1 MKVSKKL
8 CLFAVIGFFLL
19 IALWIPSVSGW
30 SFDNWFRDNPT
41 AQENKVT
48 YFQNIAQVTEDYA
61 SDRLIVRYKPE
72 SLRSKT
78 GMMSVQAMANREA
91 GSRVVHDLSTSGAMG
106 MQVVHVTDTSLKNAM
121 KVYENNPDVLY
132 VEPDYKISLSPVEKS
147 ASSGP
152 GQASYSTASGWP
164 DDPGFSL
171 QWGLENTGQAPFYG
185 KPGADISAKTA
196 WGATTGSST
205 VTIALI
211 DTGVDYNHP
220 DLAANIWKNSG
231 EYLNGADDDG
241 NGYIDDIR
249 GWNFVSKNNDPMDDN
264 GHGTHCAGTL
274 AAIGNNGIGTA
285 GVGWNLKIMPL
296 KFLDSKGNG
305 YTSDAISAILY
316 ATQKGIP
323 IISCSFSGPGES
335 QALKEVIDSSS
346 ALFICAAGNSGASSD
361 ISPQYPAAYP
371 SSQIISVAASTS
383 SDTLASFSNYG
394 TSSVDLAAPGETI
407 YSTARAGGYSY
418 LSGTS
423 MAVPY
428 VTGTAALL
436 KTLNPSLTTAQIKSR
451 ILGSVDIIPALSGKV
466 ATGGRLNAAK
476 ALGISTPAPTPTY
489 TPVPTVTRTPE
500 PTPTYT
506 PVPTVT
512 RTPEPTPTYTPVPT
526 VTRTPEPT
534 PTYTPVPTVTRTPE
548 PTPTYTPVPT
558 VTRTPVPTPTDTP
571 VPTVTRTPVPT
582 QVPTPPCG
590 VYKTDKQTG
599 YIRQGQAAVYGYY
612 IPGDGRSK
620 IEWSVSS
627 RGTCVAGQESITHA
641 NKGVVKENNNYCTS
655 PPIIDI
661 YVCKNCNPKNSRCY
675 ASYYARGPDAYT
687 AITKPTP
694 GSTYYVMLYARSG
707 SGIYN
712 LQMNSYK
719 CGGDTPTIIASA
731 DRGISTGGTDEN
743 IPPIPVPSA
752 EFVQI

>member
-61 SDRLIVRYKPE
+61 PDRLIVRYRPE

-78 GMMSVQAMANREA
+78 GKMSAQAMANNEA

-171 QWGLENTGQAPFYG
+171 QWGLENAGQAPFYG

-220 DLAANIWKNSG
+220 DLAANIWKNPG

-476 ALGISTPAPTPTY
+476 ALGISTPTPTPTY
-489 TPVPTVTRTPE
+489 TPIPTVTRTPE

-526 VTRTPEPT
+526 VTRTPLPTPTYIPIPTVTRTPLPT
-534 PTYTPVPTVTRTPE
+534 PTYTPIPTVTRTPL
-548 PTPTYTPVPT
+548 
-558 VTRTPVPTPTDTP
+558 
-571 VPTVTRTPVPT
+571 PT
-582 QVPTPPCG
+582 QVPTPSCG

-620 IEWSVSS
+620 IEWSVFS
-627 RGTCVAGQESITHA
+627 RGTCVAGEESITHA
-641 NKGVVKENNNYCTS
+641 NKGVIKENNNYCTS

-687 AITKPTP
+687 AITKPAP

>member
-407 YSTARAGGYSY
+407 YSTTRAGGYSY

-687 AITKPTP
+687 AITKPAP

>member
-407 YSTARAGGYSY
+407 YSTTRAGGYSY

-476 ALGISTPAPTPTY
+476 ALGISTPA
-489 TPVPTVTRTPE
+489 
-500 PTPTYT
+500 
-506 PVPTVT
+506 
-512 RTPEPTPTYTPVPT
+512 
-526 VTRTPEPT
+526 PT

-687 AITKPTP
+687 AITKPAP

>member
-1 MKVSKKL
+1 MKVSKKF
-8 CLFAVIGFFLL
+8 CLFAGIGFFLL

-61 SDRLIVRYKPE
+61 PDRLIVRYRPE

-78 GMMSVQAMANREA
+78 GKMSAQAMANNEA

-476 ALGISTPAPTPTY
+476 ALGISTPTPTPTY
-489 TPVPTVTRTPE
+489 TPIPTVTRTPE

-526 VTRTPEPT
+526 VTRTPLPTPTYTPIPTVTRTPLPT
-534 PTYTPVPTVTRTPE
+534 PTYTPVPTVTRTPL
-548 PTPTYTPVPT
+548 
-558 VTRTPVPTPTDTP
+558 
-571 VPTVTRTPVPT
+571 PT
-582 QVPTPPCG
+582 QVPTPSCG

-620 IEWSVSS
+620 IEWSVFS
-627 RGTCVAGQESITHA
+627 RGTCVAGEESITHA
-641 NKGVVKENNNYCTS
+641 NKGVIKENNNYCTS
-655 PPIIDI
+655 QPIIDI

-719 CGGDTPTIIASA
+719 CGGDTPIIIASA
-731 DRGISTGGTDEN
+731 DHGISTDGTDEN
-743 IPPIPVPSA
+743 IPSISVPSA

>member
-61 SDRLIVRYKPE
+61 PDRLIVRYRPE

-78 GMMSVQAMANREA
+78 GKMSAQAMANNEA

-106 MQVVHVTDTSLKNAM
+106 MQVVQVTETSLKNAM

-132 VEPDYKISLSPVEKS
+132 VEPDYRISLSPVEKS
-147 ASSGP
+147 ASYGQ

-164 DDPGFSL
+164 DDPGFPL
-171 QWGLENTGQAPFYG
+171 QWGLENAGQAPFYG

-249 GWNFVSKNNDPMDDN
+249 GWNFVSKNSDPMDDN

-526 VTRTPEPT
+526 VTRTP
-534 PTYTPVPTVTRTPE
+534 
-548 PTPTYTPVPT
+548 
-558 VTRTPVPTPTDTP
+558 VPTPTDTP

-620 IEWSVSS
+620 IEWSVFS
-627 RGTCVAGQESITHA
+627 RGTCVAGEESITHA
-641 NKGVVKENNNYCTS
+641 NKGVIKENNNYCTS
-655 PPIIDI
+655 QPIIDI

-687 AITKPTP
+687 AITKPAP